1 MVKITLDGCGWETR
15 ELNQTHLPEDPLLI
29 YPEQEIKIDVFGSTT
44 ALARLRDS
52 DIVLEPIYDLDDLVV
67 GSNTLPC
74 RITLQNSSIYVKQEL
89 EITVEV
95 TQEALDAALNPEP
108 VDPDAPDANN

>member
-1 MVKITLDGCGWETR
+1 M
-15 ELNQTHLPEDPLLI
+15 
-29 YPEQEIKIDVFGSTT
+29 FGSTA

-52 DIVLEPIYDLDDLVV
+52 DIGLEPIYELDDLVV
-67 GSNTLPC
+67 GTNTLPC

-108 VDPDAPDANN
+108 VDPDAPDQPNE